1 MSTCPNCGKTITE
14 DVRICPHCNHILVEE
29 NTSGDKLIGCFVAV
43 IFSLIL
49 LVIGGSGYLIY
60 QVLHQQQ
67 HDNSNNVTSKFQQSL
82 NQFEQTVKNE
92 FDDLFKNESRK
103 KDNISTKTTFK
114 DELKPLVP
122 IKHQVNIESGE
133 PYKPTAP
140 YYGKDSKY
148 LNKPKSFGSYKVYI
162 PNASLTKTYDQI
174 VNAVQNND
182 ATLLKDTL
190 IVDQQKAT
198 EQQIKNWLNL
208 MKEKST
214 KKSFIHHLNENL
226 NTLSNSSYESRQT
239 VFAKSMDVLYVTKL
253 KKGYQFEIPMH
264 EFSFSSDLQAPTTID
279 MFGKSIKYQPERF
292 GYYYL
297 FLPVGQYTL
306 PMQKTEGSQTFDG
319 KLEVRYE
326 KYYQIKEKFDVVEL
340 YIYPS
345 MSQVKQDDMIYHVGK
360 HTGKLDSKE
369 KRVGFFDV
377 SKPLEVY
384 IEAKNNGKTIKS
396 ETKTISKKDIKNNH
410 YLYMNLDFK

>member
-1 MSTCPNCGKTITE
+1 MNTCPNCGKSITE
-14 DVRICPHCNHILVEE
+14 DVRVCPHCNHRLVEE

-60 QVLHQQQ
+60 QVLHHQQN
-67 HDNSNNVTSKFQQSL
+67 DSTSNTTSKLQQTF

-92 FDDLFKNESRK
+92 LDDLFNKETNTKYNPKS
-103 KDNISTKTTFK
+103 KTTFK

-122 IKHQVNIESGE
+122 IKHQVDIEKGE

-162 PNASLTKTYDQI
+162 PNASLTQTYDQI
-174 VNAVQNND
+174 VNAVENND
-182 ATLLKDTL
+182 ATLLKEIL

-198 EQQIKNWLNL
+198 EQQINNWLAL
-208 MKEKST
+208 MKDQST

-239 VFAKSMDVLYVTKL
+239 VYAKSMEVLYVTKL

-279 MFGKSIKYQPERF
+279 IFSKTVKYDPERF

-297 FLPVGQYTL
+297 FLPVGQYSL
-306 PMQKTEGSQTFDG
+306 PIQKTEGGQTFDG
-319 KLEVRYE
+319 KLEVSYE
-326 KYYQIKEKFDVVEL
+326 KYYQIKEHFDVLEL

-345 MSQVKQDDMIYHVGK
+345 VSQVKQEEIKYHVGK
-360 HTGKLDSKE
+360 HSGYLDAKE

-377 SKPLEVY
+377 SKPVEVY
-384 IEAKNNGKTIKS
+384 LEAKQNGKTIKS
-396 ETKTISKKDIKNNH
+396 ETKAISKKDIKNNH
-410 YLYMNLDFK
+410 YLYLNLDFK